1 MRAVG
6 PWVRV
11 LLGAAVLGLLVRTL
25 GAGPVLDGLATIDG
39 PALLAAVGIG
49 AATTLA
55 AAGRWVVVARG
66 MGLRLGPARA
76 VADYYRA
83 LLLNAV
89 LPAGV
94 LGDVHRAFEHGR
106 RARAADS
113 AETGGSGGAGGR
125 AVRAV
130 VLERTAGQ
138 AVLIPAAAAVLLVR
152 PDLLTA
158 AARALPSA
166 GAVGPAAAV
175 LLAVVG
181 AAAAWLLGSAGG
193 GRRLRRARVWASE
206 ARSAVLTGR
215 RLSAVVLLSLA
226 GLAGHLSLFV
236 VAARAAGADAPVV
249 VLLPPL
255 LLALVAM
262 SVPVGVGGWGPR
274 ESAAALGFA
283 AVGLGAATG
292 LSAAVVYGVLAL
304 VASLPGVLVL
314 LPLPRPLRRSAEG
327 RPQDRAETDGTAAA
341 RPRPVGTPTE
351 DGTAAG
357 RTG

>member
-1 MRAVG
+1 MMRAIG

-11 LLGAAVLGLLVRTL
+11 LLGVAVLGLLARTL
-25 GAGPVLDGLATIDG
+25 GAEPFVRGLGMIDG

-49 AATTLA
+49 MATTLA
-55 AAGRWVVVARG
+55 SAGRWVVVARG
-66 MGLRLGPARA
+66 MGLRLGLPRA

-106 RARAADS
+106 RVHVEEPPGS
-113 AETGGSGGAGGR
+113 AGR

-130 VLERTAGQ
+130 VLERAAGQ
-138 AVLIPAAAAVLLVR
+138 AVLIAAAVAVLILR
-152 PDLLTA
+152 PELLTA

-166 GAVGPAAAV
+166 EAAAV
-175 LLAVVG
+175 ASALLMAAIG
-181 AAAAWLLGSAGG
+181 ASTVWLLRSAGG
-193 GRRLRRARVWASE
+193 RRRLHRARAWAAE
-206 ARSAVLTGR
+206 ARSAVLTR
-215 RLSAVVLLSLA
+215 RRWPAVALLSAA

-236 VAARAAGADAPVV
+236 VATRVAGTDAPVV

-283 AVGLGAATG
+283 AVGLGAGTG

-304 VASLPGVLVL
+304 VAALPGVFAL
-314 LPLPRPLRRSAEG
+314 LPLGGAERRRTG
-327 RPQDRAETDGTAAA
+327 DRPQDPAVTEAPEPER
-341 RPRPVGTPTE
+341 RSPVGALPKN
-351 DGTAAG
+351 GRAAAG
-357 RTG
+357 RLR